1 MTDYKEENDE
11 LRREI
16 KRLTQEN
23 KALRMTALD
32 EFAKAAMHAAVTKC
46 IHNFKVEGTEGTV
59 SWFEISESCYDAAKQ
74 MLYEKVRRYES

>member
-32 EFAKAAMHAAVTKC
+32 EFVKALLC
-46 IHNFKVEGTEGTV
+46 GGSRGTV
-59 SWFEISESCYDAAKQ
+59 GIFDKAEEILA
-74 MLYEKVRRYES
+74 EKVRRYES

>member
-32 EFAKAAMHAAVTKC
+32 EFVKALLCGGGLPNEVWIFDRAEAILA
-46 IHNFKVEGTEGTV
+46 
-59 SWFEISESCYDAAKQ
+59 
-74 MLYEKVRRYES
+74 EKVRRYESR

>member
-32 EFAKAAMHAAVTKC
+32 EFAKAVLCGVVSNRIIKVDDAPIVTNLSYKLAELM
-46 IHNFKVEGTEGTV
+46 I
-59 SWFEISESCYDAAKQ
+59 D
-74 MLYEKVRRYES
+74 EKVRRYES